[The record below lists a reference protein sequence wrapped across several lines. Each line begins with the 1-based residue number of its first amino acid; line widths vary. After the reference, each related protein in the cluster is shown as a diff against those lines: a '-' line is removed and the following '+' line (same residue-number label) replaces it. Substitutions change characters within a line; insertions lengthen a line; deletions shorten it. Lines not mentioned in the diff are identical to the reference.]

1 MKTNVTTITARG
13 NDGILSY
20 RALPVLVEVDGLPAP
35 WLDVVDIIR
44 STGAKGI
51 TGRFRVLPHAW
62 GVTSRF
68 EEIAT
73 IVQPGQ
79 QITVRMFASRGI
91 VPVDQITWPVFA
103 GVVCRGQASIA
114 SASED
119 VEIVACDNLSYQNTH
134 AINGMRVVGT
144 LAENIFIPTSQVVFN
159 PDGEPNASRMEYDIA
174 GKQYRVFEL
183 SELKAVYWTYASA
196 LTYLAAEGLALS
208 MYDKGSL
215 ASLEKL
221 TEGQVLRDV
230 EVTGLTPLAA
240 MERLCDRAG
249 LGFCI
254 AQVPVGE
261 RDVKDV
267 LQFYRRGEGRRTF
280 LRHQRAG
287 ERLEVAKT
295 NVAQCSLK
303 TNRPAETIRVIGRGA
318 SKRFEATFDLVGGWD
333 PNLEE
338 NNYDLYSSATN
349 PNFRAVRDVFR
360 KWVLNEAGDYTGE
373 PYNRG
378 AAYDFRSVFGNA
390 NYNAH
395 RRRFYPCLSAN
406 VMGKSL
412 GYYLEISYDGGDTW
426 QEYAGA
432 FDHLLDECGVY
443 LNSSQMD
450 LLMWYAIK
458 KELLRFRITA
468 TVEADES
475 LEAYVYDGPQK
486 SMRPVRTYVV
496 ELGQEFQY
504 RQVTGA
510 SIFYKA
516 VGEEL
521 GQPDECD
528 DRESM
533 RGLLRDRLKQLRQ
546 ERLTGTARLAWI
558 QPNLWPGDIVTGM
571 QGRELDF
578 AQLAGMHGRDSRGT
592 SIRNHE
598 VQVRQVKMIWDDLWS
613 TEIEFE

>member
-1 MKTNVTTITARG
+1 MKANVVTISAGKREG
-13 NDGILSY
+13 ALAY
-20 RALPVLVEVDGLPAP
+20 RVLPVLVEVEGLPAP
-35 WLDVVDIIR
+35 WLDVIEVTR
-44 STGAKGI
+44 SEGAKGI
-51 TGRFRVLPHAW
+51 AATFRVLPHSW

-73 IVQPGQ
+73 VVQPGQ
-79 QITVRMFASRGI
+79 RIAVRMYAASGI
-91 VPVDQITWPVFA
+91 VPVGRITWCVFA
-103 GVVCRGQASIA
+103 GVVCRGQASID
-114 SASED
+114 SASEE
-119 VEIVACDNLSYQNTH
+119 VEIAACDNLSYQNTN
-134 AINGMRVVGT
+134 AIHGMRTVGT
-144 LAENIFIPTSQVVFN
+144 QTETIFIPTLQVVFN
-159 PDGEPNASRMEYDIA
+159 ADGEPNASQTKYDIA
-174 GKQYRVFEL
+174 GKRYRVFEL
-183 SELKAVYWTYASA
+183 NESQAVYWTYASA
-196 LTYLAAEGLALS
+196 LNYLAAEGLALS
-208 MYDKGSL
+208 IYGGGSL
-215 ASLEKL
+215 AGLEKL
-221 TEGQVLRDV
+221 TEGQALRDV

-240 MERLCDRAG
+240 LERLCERAG
-249 LGFCI
+249 LGFCLTQ
-254 AQVPVGE
+254 APVGE
-261 RDVKDV
+261 REVKDV
-267 LQFYRRGEGRRTF
+267 LQFYRRGEGRRTY

-287 ERLEVAKT
+287 EKLDIAKT
-295 NVAQCSLK
+295 NVAQCSLQ
-303 TNRPAETIRVIGRGA
+303 TNRSAETIRVIGRGA
-318 SKRFEATFDLVGGWD
+318 AKRFEATFELVGGWN

-338 NNYDLYSSATN
+338 NNYDLYSPATN
-349 PNFRAVRDVFR
+349 PNFRTVRDVFR
-360 KWVLNEAGDYTGE
+360 KWVLNEAGDYSGE

-378 AAYDFRSVFGNA
+378 AAYDYSGVFGNE

-475 LEAYVYDGPQK
+475 LEAVVYDGPQK
-486 SMRPVRTYVV
+486 SVRPVRTYVV

-504 RQVTGA
+504 RQVAAA
-510 SIFYKA
+510 SIFHNA
-516 VGEEL
+516 TGDEL

-533 RGLLRDRLKQLRQ
+533 RGLLRDRLKRLRQ
-546 ERLTGTARLAWI
+546 ERLAGTARLAWI

-571 QGRELDF
+571 QGRELDMK
-578 AQLAGMHGRDSRGT
+578 QLAGVREHD
-592 SIRNHE
+592 
-598 VQVRQVKMIWDDLWS
+598 VQVRQVKMIWGNSWS
-613 TEIEFE
+613 TEIEIE